1 MRRKKDKSN
10 GITALYERLS
20 RDDDNAGESNSIVHQ
35 KQMLED
41 YAIKH
46 GFTNLVHF
54 TDDGWSGATFDRPSW
69 NRLVEGVKNGEI
81 TACICKDMSRIGR
94 DHLQVGFFTDILFRE
109 KEVRFIAINNG
120 IDSDRQETSEFAPF
134 LNIMNEWFVRDTS
147 KKIKAVLKSRGSS
160 GNAHTSN
167 IPPYGYLKDPENPD
181 HWIIDEEAA
190 EVVRRI
196 YRMTIEGKGP
206 YQIAR
211 ELSEEKIERPSY
223 YLGKK
228 GLGNHASNYDKE
240 NPYMWRGNQVTTL
253 IARPE
258 YIGKTVNFRT
268 FKNSYKDKKTKRAD
282 KEDWVVFD
290 DTQEP
295 IVDEETWLLAQK
307 LRQNVR
313 KADPMGEPNVLT
325 GKIYCAD
332 CGAPMYNHRQRKG
345 RERIYYTAKGEKR
358 TSYSNPADCY
368 ECSTYNLGRQKYDR
382 HCTCHH
388 ISTKALKSIILK
400 TIQETCHYVS
410 LNEREFVYSLQEE
423 SAMKDIAVSE
433 TVKKRIERNQ
443 KRLHELDMLI
453 RKIYEDNVIGRL
465 SDRLFQSIAPIYYV
479 TGNHEAWLDNYDDLH
494 KLLLDAGVH
503 IMDDKCELIK
513 KGNSNINIIGI
524 QDPDFVERDTMGG
537 IQGAIVETKME
548 PLLDKKMYNIVLCHR
563 PELFDNY
570 VALGADLVLAGHAHG
585 GQIRIPFIGGL
596 IAPNQGFFPKYTEGV
611 YHKEKTDNLFQSERV
626 IIGKC
631 PRCGENVYEGKK
643 NFYCGNRSC
652 QFVMWKNDRFFEQRK
667 KVFTPKIAAALLKNG
682 KAKVKGLYSEKTG
695 KTYDATVLLADTG
708 GKYVNYRIAR
718 DSIM

>member
-1 MRRKKDKSN
+1 MRRKKDRSN

-332 CGAPMYNHRQRKG
+332 CGAPMYNHRQRKAVKAT
-345 RERIYYTAKGEKR
+345 EDDLLSICMHLAFSCSMRIGEITGLTWEDVIIDEESIATNNAKVIINKELSRVNAEAMQKLKEKDILKIFPTQKPHCTTR
-358 TSYSNPADCY
+358 LVLKTPKTETSNRVVWLPKTVAELLVQYKKDQQELKEFLGSAYND
-368 ECSTYNLGRQKYDR
+368 YNLVIALDNGNPVESRIVRDRFQKLCEENDYEVVVFHSLR
-382 HCTCHH
+382 HL
-388 ISTKALKSIILK
+388 STGYKLKMTNGDVKSVQGD
-400 TIQETCHYVS
+400 TGHAEAEMVTD
-410 LNEREFVYSLQEE
+410 VYSEIIDE
-423 SAMKDIAVSE
+423 DRRFNA
-433 TVKKRIERNQ
+433 Q
-443 KRLHELDMLI
+443 KMDKEFYSTLNDDTDNPKQDTDLTDSDM
-453 RKIYEDNVIGRL
+453 
-465 SDRLFQSIAPIYYV
+465 A
-479 TGNHEAWLDNYDDLH
+479 
-494 KLLLDAGVH
+494 LL
-503 IMDDKCELIK
+503 ELIK
-513 KGNSNINIIGI
+513 S
-524 QDPDFVERDTMGG
+524 
-537 IQGAIVETKME
+537 
-548 PLLDKKMYNIVLCHR
+548 LS
-563 PELFDNY
+563 PEMKEQFLKQ
-570 VALGADLVLAGHAHG
+570 AL
-585 GQIRIPFIGGL
+585 
-596 IAPNQGFFPKYTEGV
+596 
-611 YHKEKTDNLFQSERV
+611 
-626 IIGKC
+626 
-631 PRCGENVYEGKK
+631 
-643 NFYCGNRSC
+643 
-652 QFVMWKNDRFFEQRK
+652 QR
-667 KVFTPKIAAALLKNG
+667 
-682 KAKVKGLYSEKTG
+682 
-695 KTYDATVLLADTG
+695 
-708 GKYVNYRIAR
+708 
-718 DSIM
+718 

>member
-41 YAIKH
+41 YAMKH

-345 RERIYYTAKGEKR
+345 
-358 TSYSNPADCY
+358 
-368 ECSTYNLGRQKYDR
+368 
-382 HCTCHH
+382 
-388 ISTKALKSIILK
+388 
-400 TIQETCHYVS
+400 
-410 LNEREFVYSLQEE
+410 
-423 SAMKDIAVSE
+423 
-433 TVKKRIERNQ
+433 
-443 KRLHELDMLI
+443 
-453 RKIYEDNVIGRL
+453 
-465 SDRLFQSIAPIYYV
+465 
-479 TGNHEAWLDNYDDLH
+479 W
-494 KLLLDAGVH
+494 
-503 IMDDKCELIK
+503 
-513 KGNSNINIIGI
+513 
-524 QDPDFVERDTMGG
+524 
-537 IQGAIVETKME
+537 
-548 PLLDKKMYNIVLCHR
+548 
-563 PELFDNY
+563 
-570 VALGADLVLAGHAHG
+570 
-585 GQIRIPFIGGL
+585 
-596 IAPNQGFFPKYTEGV
+596 
-611 YHKEKTDNLFQSERV
+611 
-626 IIGKC
+626 
-631 PRCGENVYEGKK
+631 
-643 NFYCGNRSC
+643 
-652 QFVMWKNDRFFEQRK
+652 W
-667 KVFTPKIAAALLKNG
+667 
-682 KAKVKGLYSEKTG
+682 
-695 KTYDATVLLADTG
+695 
-708 GKYVNYRIAR
+708 
-718 DSIM
+718 

>member
-1 MRRKKDKSN
+1 
-10 GITALYERLS
+10 
-20 RDDDNAGESNSIVHQ
+20 
-35 KQMLED
+35 MLED
-41 YAIKH
+41 YAMKH

-358 TSYSNPADCY
+358 TSHSNPADCY
-368 ECSTYNLGRQKYDR
+368 ECSTYNLGCQRYGLKVGRTGMACCPFHSDKSPSMKLDERYYCFGCGATGDAVDLTAKLFGIGLREAAVKLAEDFGLNYDSRQKPSVRPRIREPTPEQKYQKEEN
-382 HCTCHH
+382 HCYKVLTDYFHLLREWEKKYAPKQPDEEWSPLFAEALYKKNY
-388 ISTKALKSIILK
+388 IEYLLDILLYGSLEERKAL
-400 TIQETCHYVS
+400 
-410 LNEREFVYSLQEE
+410 
-423 SAMKDIAVSE
+423 
-433 TVKKRIERNQ
+433 
-443 KRLHELDMLI
+443 
-453 RKIYEDNVIGRL
+453 
-465 SDRLFQSIAPIYYV
+465 
-479 TGNHEAWLDNYDDLH
+479 
-494 KLLLDAGVH
+494 
-503 IMDDKCELIK
+503 
-513 KGNSNINIIGI
+513 
-524 QDPDFVERDTMGG
+524 
-537 IQGAIVETKME
+537 
-548 PLLDKKMYNIVLCHR
+548 
-563 PELFDNY
+563 
-570 VALGADLVLAGHAHG
+570 VA
-585 GQIRIPFIGGL
+585 
-596 IAPNQGFFPKYTEGV
+596 
-611 YHKEKTDNLFQSERV
+611 
-626 IIGKC
+626 
-631 PRCGENVYEGKK
+631 
-643 NFYCGNRSC
+643 
-652 QFVMWKNDRFFEQRK
+652 EQRK
-667 KVFTPKIAAALLKNG
+667 EALKH
-682 KAKVKGLYSEKTG
+682 EQ
-695 KTYDATVLLADTG
+695 
-708 GKYVNYRIAR
+708 RIAELSADR
-718 DSIM
+718 TMHSRRNPKQLRAERER

>member
-41 YAIKH
+41 YAMKH

-295 IVDEETWLLAQK
+295 IVDPMESKRQPAEYPEPYIVK
-307 LRQNVR
+307 LSVLHAAFYAKPDLRNVR
-313 KADPMGEPNVLT
+313 PPEEP
-325 GKIYCAD
+325 
-332 CGAPMYNHRQRKG
+332 
-345 RERIYYTAKGEKR
+345 AKSE
-358 TSYSNPADCY
+358 PA
-368 ECSTYNLGRQKYDR
+368 TLNLESLVEQLQK
-382 HCTCHH
+382 
-388 ISTKALKSIILK
+388 S
-400 TIQETCHYVS
+400 
-410 LNEREFVYSLQEE
+410 
-423 SAMKDIAVSE
+423 
-433 TVKKRIERNQ
+433 
-443 KRLHELDMLI
+443 
-453 RKIYEDNVIGRL
+453 
-465 SDRLFQSIAPIYYV
+465 
-479 TGNHEAWLDNYDDLH
+479 
-494 KLLLDAGVH
+494 
-503 IMDDKCELIK
+503 
-513 KGNSNINIIGI
+513 
-524 QDPDFVERDTMGG
+524 
-537 IQGAIVETKME
+537 
-548 PLLDKKMYNIVLCHR
+548 
-563 PELFDNY
+563 PELAS
-570 VALGADLVLAGHAHG
+570 ALAA
-585 GQIRIPFIGGL
+585 L
-596 IAPNQGFFPKYTEGV
+596 IAAQAP
-611 YHKEKTDNLFQSERV
+611 
-626 IIGKC
+626 
-631 PRCGENVYEGKK
+631 
-643 NFYCGNRSC
+643 
-652 QFVMWKNDRFFEQRK
+652 
-667 KVFTPKIAAALLKNG
+667 
-682 KAKVKGLYSEKTG
+682 AK
-695 KTYDATVLLADTG
+695 
-708 GKYVNYRIAR
+708 
-718 DSIM
+718 

>member
-1 MRRKKDKSN
+1 MIESKSRVA
-10 GITALYERLS
+10 IYCRLS
-20 RDDDNAGESNSIVHQ
+20 EEDRNKQSETDDSNSIQNQ
-35 KQMLED
+35 KSMLLQYSLEHGWEVYNIYSDDDYTGSDRRRPEFNRLLED
-41 YAIKH
+41 AKNRKFDIVLCKTQSR
-46 GFTNLVHF
+46 FTRELE
-54 TDDGWSGATFDRPSW
+54 
-69 NRLVEGVKNGEI
+69 LVEKYIHGLFPIWGIRFISIVDNADTANKGNKKSRQINGLVNEWYLEDMSENIKSVLTDRRKNGHH
-81 TACICKDMSRIGR
+81 IG
-94 DHLQVGFFTDILFRE
+94 
-109 KEVRFIAINNG
+109 A
-120 IDSDRQETSEFAPF
+120 FA
-134 LNIMNEWFVRDTS
+134 L
-147 KKIKAVLKSRGSS
+147 
-160 GNAHTSN
+160 
-167 IPPYGYLKDPENPD
+167 YGYKKDPD
-181 HWIIDEEAA
+181 VKGHLIIDEEAA

-295 IVDEETWLLAQK
+295 IVDEETWMLAQK

-368 ECSTYNLGRQKYDR
+368 ECSTYNLAYQKYDR

-443 KRLHELDMLI
+443 KRVHELDMLI

-465 SDRLFQSIAPIYYV
+465 PDRLFQSMLTDYE
-479 TGNHEAWLDNYDDLH
+479 NEQN
-494 KLLLDAGVH
+494 
-503 IMDDKCELIK
+503 ELNKI
-513 KGNSNINIIGI
+513 IETDTADMQRIIGG
-524 QDPDFVERDTMGG
+524 QNNVERFLKLVKKYENITELTPAMINEFIDK
-537 IQGAIVETKME
+537 ILVHEPQGKGADRTTEVEIY
-548 PLLDKKMYNIVLCHR
+548 L
-563 PELFDNY
+563 NY
-570 VALGADLVLAGHAHG
+570 V
-585 GQIRIPFIGGL
+585 GQFQVPVEQHE
-596 IAPNQGFFPKYTEGV
+596 PTE
-611 YHKEKTDNLFQSERV
+611 EER
-626 IIGKC
+626 
-631 PRCGENVYEGKK
+631 
-643 NFYCGNRSC
+643 
-652 QFVMWKNDRFFEQRK
+652 
-667 KVFTPKIAAALLKNG
+667 IAAEKEAERLRRKRESNR
-682 KAKVKGLYSEKTG
+682 KYMKKIREKSKEFAEHERIAEEKSSDSNVCVEQNATSKSNRQKVKGEK
-695 KTYDATVLLADTG
+695 
-708 GKYVNYRIAR
+708 IA
-718 DSIM
+718 

>member
-41 YAIKH
+41 YAMKH

-253 IARPE
+253 IQLL
-258 YIGKTVNFRT
+258 
-268 FKNSYKDKKTKRAD
+268 KKCRCFAHLKG
-282 KEDWVVFD
+282 VV
-290 DTQEP
+290 
-295 IVDEETWLLAQK
+295 IMANK
-307 LRQNVR
+307 
-313 KADPMGEPNVLT
+313 
-325 GKIYCAD
+325 
-332 CGAPMYNHRQRKG
+332 
-345 RERIYYTAKGEKR
+345 EKR
-358 TSYSNPADCY
+358 FETIYTQGTS
-368 ECSTYNLGRQKYDR
+368 L
-382 HCTCHH
+382 
-388 ISTKALKSIILK
+388 SIVVD
-400 TIQETCHYVS
+400 TETGVNY
-410 LNEREFVYSLQEE
+410 
-423 SAMKDIAVSE
+423 
-433 TVKKRIERNQ
+433 
-443 KRLHELDMLI
+443 LI
-453 RKIYEDNVIGRL
+453 HD
-465 SDRLFQSIAPIYYV
+465 
-479 TGNHEAWLDNYDDLH
+479 TG
-494 KLLLDAGVH
+494 
-503 IMDDKCELIK
+503 I
-513 KGNSNINIIGI
+513 
-524 QDPDFVERDTMGG
+524 T
-537 IQGAIVETKME
+537 
-548 PLLDKKMYNIVLCHR
+548 PLLDKNGTVIT
-563 PELFDNY
+563 
-570 VALGADLVLAGHAHG
+570 
-585 GQIRIPFIGGL
+585 
-596 IAPNQGFFPKYTEGV
+596 TEV
-611 YHKEKTDNLFQSERV
+611 
-626 IIGKC
+626 
-631 PRCGENVYEGKK
+631 
-643 NFYCGNRSC
+643 NR
-652 QFVMWKNDRFFEQRK
+652 
-667 KVFTPKIAAALLKNG
+667 
-682 KAKVKGLYSEKTG
+682 
-695 KTYDATVLLADTG
+695 
-708 GKYVNYRIAR
+708 
-718 DSIM
+718 

>member
-1 MRRKKDKSN
+1 
-10 GITALYERLS
+10 
-20 RDDDNAGESNSIVHQ
+20 
-35 KQMLED
+35 
-41 YAIKH
+41 
-46 GFTNLVHF
+46 
-54 TDDGWSGATFDRPSW
+54 
-69 NRLVEGVKNGEI
+69 
-81 TACICKDMSRIGR
+81 
-94 DHLQVGFFTDILFRE
+94 
-109 KEVRFIAINNG
+109 
-120 IDSDRQETSEFAPF
+120 
-134 LNIMNEWFVRDTS
+134 MNEWFVRDTS

-345 RERIYYTAKGEKR
+345 RERIYYTAKGEKGQVI
-358 TSYSNPADCY
+358 PI
-368 ECSTYNLGRQKYDR
+368 RQIVMNVP
-382 HCTCHH
+382 H
-388 ISTKALKSIILK
+388 IIL
-400 TIQETCHYVS
+400 
-410 LNEREFVYSLQEE
+410 
-423 SAMKDIAVSE
+423 
-433 TVKKRIERNQ
+433 
-443 KRLHELDMLI
+443 LI
-453 RKIYEDNVIGRL
+453 RSMTD
-465 SDRLFQSIAPIYYV
+465 
-479 TGNHEAWLDNYDDLH
+479 
-494 KLLLDAGVH
+494 
-503 IMDDKCELIK
+503 
-513 KGNSNINIIGI
+513 
-524 QDPDFVERDTMGG
+524 
-537 IQGAIVETKME
+537 
-548 PLLDKKMYNIVLCHR
+548 IVL
-563 PELFDNY
+563 
-570 VALGADLVLAGHAHG
+570 AT
-585 GQIRIPFIGGL
+585 I
-596 IAPNQGFFPKYTEGV
+596 
-611 YHKEKTDNLFQSERV
+611 FQQ
-626 IIGKC
+626 KH
-631 PRCGENVYEGKK
+631 
-643 NFYCGNRSC
+643 
-652 QFVMWKNDRFFEQRK
+652 
-667 KVFTPKIAAALLKNG
+667 LK
-682 KAKVKGLYSEKTG
+682 ASF
-695 KTYDATVLLADTG
+695 
-708 GKYVNYRIAR
+708 
-718 DSIM
+718 